1 MQNRYFK
8 FTKTCIRLQMI
19 PYTLVRSL
27 RTTIQISVL
36 PDRTIEVRAPLFA
49 PKQKIDEIVS
59 NREKWI
65 QKKLATH
72 TMAVILP
79 VHHTYSAGETIRY
92 LGKPY
97 ILRISTESAP
107 GRSIKN
113 TVFIEERYLFVRTRS
128 SDERS
133 IRHAV
138 ETWQKQQA
146 QVVFTGIFAACWKCF
161 SAQYP
166 NVPKPEMRLRTMK
179 TRWGSMTQ
187 SHSRTSTPRMTL
199 NTLLI
204 CTEPTCILPVV
215 YHELCHLIHPD
226 HSRAFYET
234 LRFFV
239 PDCKE
244 TKKILEETY
253 RLS

>member
-1 MQNRYFK
+1 MQNRYLE
-8 FTKTCIRLQMI
+8 FTKACIRLQMI
-19 PYTLVRSL
+19 PYILVRSL

-36 PDRTIEVRAPLFA
+36 PDRTVEVRAPLFA
-49 PKQKIDEIVS
+49 PQKEIDEIVS

-65 QKKLATH
+65 QKKLTTH
-72 TMAVILP
+72 TTAVILP
-79 VHHTYSAGETIRY
+79 VHRTYSAGETIRY

-97 ILRISTESAP
+97 ILRISTESASE
-107 GRSIKN
+107 RSIKN
-113 TVFIEERYLFVRTRS
+113 TITIDEQYLFVRTRS
-128 SDERS
+128 GDECS
-133 IRHAV
+133 IRRAV

-146 QVVFTGIFAACWKCF
+146 QVVFTGIFTACWKHF

-166 NVPKPEMRLRTMK
+166 DAPKPEMRLRTMK
-179 TRWGSMTQ
+179 ARWGSMTQ
-187 SHSRTSTPRMTL
+187 SHNKTDTPCMTL
-199 NTLLI
+199 NTLLV
-204 CTEPTCILPVV
+204 CTEPACISPVV

-244 TKKILEETY
+244 TKKMLEEKY